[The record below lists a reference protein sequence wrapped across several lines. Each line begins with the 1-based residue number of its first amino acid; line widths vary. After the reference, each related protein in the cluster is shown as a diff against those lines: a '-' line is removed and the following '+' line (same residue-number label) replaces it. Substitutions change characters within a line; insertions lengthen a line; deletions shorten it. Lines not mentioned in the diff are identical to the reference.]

1 MSEPS
6 TSQQKAKEK
15 VADPEPIEEHA
26 HPDEEDH
33 SGSDDD
39 SEPDADGDPL
49 GTAAGSSST
58 AVPMDT
64 PGTAG
69 KKKKKKRSKAAKALN
84 ALKSVGKGKDVLSD
98 NVVKTVLE
106 KVKAEGG
113 EAVAG
118 ANEEMVRLALEQMKI
133 RDVLQGKTGIGGKN
147 KKDTGGH
154 KVRVC
159 LDNLLEIERS

>member
-1 MSEPS
+1 MG
-6 TSQQKAKEK
+6 
-15 VADPEPIEEHA
+15 EEH
-26 HPDEEDH
+26 
-33 SGSDDD
+33 G
-39 SEPDADGDPL
+39 DGDGEETGSEGSEDEP
-49 GTAAGSSST
+49 AGPSLPESSTPSSS
-58 AVPMDT
+58 
-64 PGTAG
+64 

-84 ALKSVGKGKDVLSD
+84 ALKSVGKGKDVISD

-154 KVRVC
+154 KVRASV
-159 LDNLLEIERS
+159 LMSPTLSRRRLHPD

>member
-1 MSEPS
+1 MVYNAHQDPVLHLISYTMPTIREVGDDEPL
-6 TSQQKAKEK
+6 
-15 VADPEPIEEHA
+15 
-26 HPDEEDH
+26 
-33 SGSDDD
+33 SDDQHSLD
-39 SEPDADGDPL
+39 DVSDAEEP
-49 GTAAGSSST
+49 TAGPSSASSS
-58 AVPMDT
+58 
-64 PGTAG
+64 

-159 LDNLLEIERS
+159 EDDLREIERN